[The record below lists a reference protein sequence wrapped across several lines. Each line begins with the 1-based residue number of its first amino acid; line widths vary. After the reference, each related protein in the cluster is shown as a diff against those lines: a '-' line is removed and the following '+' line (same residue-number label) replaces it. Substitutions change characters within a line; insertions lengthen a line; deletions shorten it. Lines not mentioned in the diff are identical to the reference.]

1 MAAHMSSDPSRRP
14 RLLVV
19 DDEPEVVELMV
30 EFAGRAGYD
39 VISTSRPDEFDS
51 LYDDF
56 LDVVVLDLWMPGID
70 GIELVRRLAA
80 RRSQARLILMSGF
93 DERVLDSARQ
103 LATSQGLRVLGTLPK
118 PIRLAQLTG
127 LLDAERGVAPSAA
140 AHAFEITVAE
150 LRRAFDD
157 DRIVVHYQPQ
167 VSLSTGRVIGVEA
180 LVRWRHTDGAL
191 IPPDMFVQ
199 LAEAAGLSLDL
210 TWRVLEKA
218 TRHFASLSGISD
230 LSISVNLPATALT
243 DVQFPDLVVDQLR
256 GTGLE
261 PRHVHF
267 EVTETSVAREPI
279 AALDILTRLRLKGFA
294 LAIDDFGTGYSS
306 LSQLRQLPFSALK
319 IDKSFVRRM
328 DRDAASRA
336 IVLNCIELGHDL
348 GLTVVAEG
356 AETASVWRAIAG
368 TGCDVVQGFYVREPA
383 PPEVLATWLPSWPRT
398 DAETV

>member
-1 MAAHMSSDPSRRP
+1 MTAHMSSDRRP

-39 VISTSRPDEFDS
+39 VISTSRPDEFDA

-56 LDVVVLDLWMPGID
+56 LDVVVLDFWMPGID

-230 LSISVNLPATALT
+230 SVDLGQPAGHGAHRRPVPGSG
-243 DVQFPDLVVDQLR
+243 DGAAARHGAAAQPRPLR
-256 GTGLE
+256 G
-261 PRHVHF
+261 
-267 EVTETSVAREPI
+267 
-279 AALDILTRLRLKGFA
+279 
-294 LAIDDFGTGYSS
+294 
-306 LSQLRQLPFSALK
+306 
-319 IDKSFVRRM
+319 
-328 DRDAASRA
+328 DRDLGRA
-336 IVLNCIELGHDL
+336 
-348 GLTVVAEG
+348 
-356 AETASVWRAIAG
+356 
-368 TGCDVVQGFYVREPA
+368 
-383 PPEVLATWLPSWPRT
+383 
-398 DAETV
+398 

>member
-1 MAAHMSSDPSRRP
+1 MSRRVRRRMAGDMSSDPSRRP

-150 LRRAFDD
+150 LRRAF
-157 DRIVVHYQPQ
+157 
-167 VSLSTGRVIGVEA
+167 
-180 LVRWRHTDGAL
+180 
-191 IPPDMFVQ
+191 
-199 LAEAAGLSLDL
+199 
-210 TWRVLEKA
+210 EKA
-218 TRHFASLSGISD
+218 TRHVAALSGISY
-230 LSISVNLPATALT
+230 LSISVHLPATALT

-261 PRHVHF
+261 P
-267 EVTETSVAREPI
+267 
-279 AALDILTRLRLKGFA
+279 
-294 LAIDDFGTGYSS
+294 
-306 LSQLRQLPFSALK
+306 
-319 IDKSFVRRM
+319 
-328 DRDAASRA
+328 
-336 IVLNCIELGHDL
+336 
-348 GLTVVAEG
+348 
-356 AETASVWRAIAG
+356 
-368 TGCDVVQGFYVREPA
+368 
-383 PPEVLATWLPSWPRT
+383 
-398 DAETV
+398 